1 MKPITLHEVNK
12 ETLEELGRASV
23 QVVHDLKNQL
33 NGLKLYATFLRK
45 RLQRSETAVADE
57 LETIDKLMAGL
68 ERATADATVLVHYGQ
83 PLELKRQERTNI
95 RKLLQTIVDD
105 NELSV
110 TSDAGEATGSYDV
123 ALLTE
128 ALRYVTARARAA
140 SDAKIVS
147 VTVKLEAADRFVK
160 KLEDSGEEKHRV
172 ATEKYSNESRVAC
185 VEWRDI
191 HIGADENP
199 FASFIGG
206 VGLRLALARRI
217 VLAHGGAVEHTPNS
231 LVARLPV
238 A

>member
-1 MKPITLHEVNK
+1 MKPITLHEVNR

-45 RLQRSETAVADE
+45 RLQRSEMAATDE

-68 ERATADATVLVHYGQ
+68 ERATADATVLVHYGR
-83 PLELKRQERTNI
+83 PLELKRHGQTNV
-95 RKLLQTIVDD
+95 RKLLQTIVEED
-105 NELSV
+105 EL
-110 TSDAGEATGSYDV
+110 TLTADAGEATGSYDV

-128 ALRYVTARARAA
+128 ALRYITSRARATN
-140 SDAKIVS
+140 DAKKVS
-147 VTVKLEAADRFVK
+147 VSVKLEADGNDA
-160 KLEDSGEEKHRV
+160 
-172 ATEKYSNESRVAC
+172 AANEARVAC
-185 VEWRDI
+185 IEWRDV

-217 VLAHGGAVEHTPNS
+217 VLAHGGAVKHTPDS
-231 LVARLPV
+231 LVAQIPI

>member
-1 MKPITLHEVNK
+1 MKPITIHEVNK

-45 RLQRSETAVADE
+45 RLQRSETAATDE

-68 ERATADATVLVHYGQ
+68 ERATADATVLVHYGR
-83 PLELKRQERTNI
+83 PLELKRLGQTNI
-95 RKLLQTIVDD
+95 RKLLQTIVDE
-105 NELSV
+105 NELTV
-110 TSDAGEATGSYDV
+110 TADAGEATGSYDV
-123 ALLTE
+123 ALLSE

-140 SDAKIVS
+140 SDAKTVS
-147 VTVKLEAADRFVK
+147 VSVKLEAA
-160 KLEDSGEEKHRV
+160 
-172 ATEKYSNESRVAC
+172 ANEGDAAARVAC
-185 VEWRDI
+185 IEWRDV
-191 HIGADENP
+191 HIGVDENP

-217 VLAHGGAVEHTPNS
+217 VLAHGGAVNHTPDS
-231 LVARLPV
+231 LVAQIPV